1 MTELLQKHILLIKLL
16 MDSKE
21 ALSSSILSIALG
33 ISQKT
38 VKTYLDVADE
48 ELKHNAG
55 ATIVSKSGSG
65 IYIEVED
72 RAKYEKYYET
82 FNFTYVGNKSVIRS
96 ISGDTGYL
104 IRKLLYAEDDYI
116 SVDKICAELYK
127 SRKPILKDLEKVES
141 FFDNY
146 HLKLK
151 KKAGCGIMKSGKE
164 SHIRVAMADS
174 FMARCVESYNDPFKA
189 EYESYKTSLNKIITD
204 NISRYNISI
213 AQKSIDKL
221 LRIIL
226 INESRMKKG
235 HKLEKPYGNIE
246 NINRTFEYLCACDIY
261 SELNI
266 EADEAEKQFLTI
278 MILSRRYISSND
290 SFDIRK
296 EKEIY
301 ELSGEIIK
309 DIYQQTHI
317 DFSVYSKFRLDIAR
331 HLRAMYYRLKYG
343 FEKRSVKTVESN
355 LKNSYYEFSVIAC
368 RYIGMKWNVKVS
380 ENEIA
385 YFSYIF
391 YNQMLSQFK
400 KYKSKIL
407 ISSVEGRDT
416 SNIIAWELMENWKK
430 YIDEIEIVDNYLLD
444 DIDLNDY
451 DLLISDIPGFKDKG
465 NIHNIYVNNFL
476 NSIDFLRLKHYFET
490 NDVAYRMLESCFSPE
505 LFVRNLNID
514 NKKRLIELIC
524 AKANMYFG
532 NEIDTL
538 KPTLEREEILSSELV
553 NSTAVPHSFTC
564 LAREAKVILITLK
577 KPILWN
583 DSKCQLIMYVI
594 NGQNESIP
602 FSILSLIKEAIND
615 VHFVYNIINANNFD
629 EVKDSI
635 RKWIESR

>member
-1 MTELLQKHILLIKLL
+1 MAELLQKHILLIKLL

-21 ALSSSILSIALG
+21 ALSSSIISIALG
-33 ISQKT
+33 VSQKT
-38 VKTYLDVADE
+38 VKIYLDVADE
-48 ELKHNAG
+48 ELKQNAG

-72 RAKYEKYYET
+72 RIKYEKYYET

-104 IRKLLYAEDDYI
+104 IRKLLYSEDDYI
-116 SVDKICAELYK
+116 SVDKISSELYK
-127 SRKPILKDLEKVES
+127 SRKPILKDLEKVEKY
-141 FFDNY
+141 FENY
-146 HLKLK
+146 HLQLK

-174 FMARCVESYNDPFKA
+174 FMARCVESYNDPFKV
-189 EYESYKTSLNKIITD
+189 EYDINKAKLNKIITE

-221 LRIIL
+221 VRIIL
-226 INESRMKKG
+226 INKSRMEKK
-235 HKLEKPYGNIE
+235 HNLEKPYGKIE
-246 NINRTFEYLCACDIY
+246 HINRTFEYLCACDIY
-261 SELNI
+261 KELQI
-266 EADEAEKQFLTI
+266 EADESEKQFLTI
-278 MILSRRYISSND
+278 MLLSRRFISSND

-301 ELSGEIIK
+301 ELSGEVIK
-309 DIYQQTHI
+309 NIYQQTHV
-317 DFSVYSKFRLDIAR
+317 DFSAYSKFRLDIAR

-368 RYIGMKWNVKVS
+368 RYIGLKWDVKVS

-407 ISSVEGRDT
+407 ISSIEGRDT

-451 DLLISDIPGFKDKG
+451 DLLISDIPGFKDRTTI
-465 NIHNIYVNNFL
+465 NNIYVNNFL

-490 NDVAYRMLESCFSPE
+490 NDVAYRMLESCFSAD
-505 LFVRNLNID
+505 LYVRNLNID
-514 NKKRLIELIC
+514 NKERLLEIIC
-524 AKANMYFG
+524 AKANMYFS

-564 LAREAKVILITLK
+564 LAREAKVILVTLK

-583 DSKCQLIMYVI
+583 NSKCQLITYVI
-594 NGQNESIP
+594 NGQNEMIP
-602 FSILSLIKEAIND
+602 FSILSLVKEAIND
-615 VHFVYNIINANNFD
+615 VHFVNSIIEAKNFG
-629 EVKDSI
+629 EVSEAI
-635 RKWIESR
+635 RRWIESR